1 MAQDL
6 YLIGRFKRT
15 PSWQE
20 ASAKQTTGRGL
31 IHLGQLGTRYFLGIS
46 APAVY

>member
-6 YLIGRFKRT
+6 YAIGRFKRR
-15 PSWQE
+15 PSWRE
-20 ASAKQTTGRGL
+20 ASAKQTTGGGL
-31 IHLGQLGTRYFLGIS
+31 IHLDQLGTRYFFGIS